1 MAGKLIAVAGNIGC
15 GKSSMVDFLCRQYG
29 LKTILESRD
38 DNPYFDDFY
47 KDMRR
52 YAYPFQLSFLIQKF
66 RTLLALEKESA
77 LMVLDRT
84 IYEDAEIFARNLY
97 EKGIMEDRDFATY
110 MDLYHTVLPK
120 LKSPDLLI
128 YLDCSLPVMR
138 QRIRKRGIASEQ
150 DIPDDY
156 LKALQRLYKKWIDK
170 YDASPLLRYPTDK
183 LDYLSNFLHRQDL
196 LETIQKQIAL

>member
-15 GKSSMVDFLCRQYG
+15 GKSSMVSFLCRHYG

-47 KDMRR
+47 RDMKR

-66 RTLLALEKESA
+66 RTLQSLEKSGA
-77 LMVLDRT
+77 MMVLDRT

-97 EKGIMEDRDFATY
+97 EKGIMGERDFKTY
-110 MDLYHTVLPK
+110 MDLYHTVLPT

-128 YLDCSLPVMR
+128 YLECPVAVMR
-138 QRIRKRGIASEQ
+138 KRIQKRGVASEQ
-150 DIPDDY
+150 DIPDEY
-156 LKALQRLYKKWIDK
+156 LKALQRLYKKWIDR
-170 YDASPLLRYPTDK
+170 YDSSPLLRYPTDK
-183 LDYLSNFLHRQDL
+183 LDYLSDFLHRQDL
-196 LETIQKQIAL
+196 LDTLSKQISI